1 MMTNIE
7 SQKLNDE
14 NLEIVTGGK
23 TFIVTVLKD
32 MIIRFQKD
40 PKTIDIPVI
49 MNTQV
54 LTNISTK
61 SAI

>member
-32 MIIRFQKD
+32 MIIRFQIV

-49 MNTQV
+49 MSTQ
-54 LTNISTK
+54 N
-61 SAI
+61 